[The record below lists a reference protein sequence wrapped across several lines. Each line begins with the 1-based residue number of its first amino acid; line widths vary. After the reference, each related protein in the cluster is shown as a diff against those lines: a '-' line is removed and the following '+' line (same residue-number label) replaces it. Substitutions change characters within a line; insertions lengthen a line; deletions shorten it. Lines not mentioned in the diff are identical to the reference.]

1 MSATLKAGRYFT
13 VEELLKSTT
22 AKKNKIDNTP
32 TDEKIINNL
41 NELISFLD
49 GLREAWGSAIRVGS
63 GYRCP
68 QLNKAVGGSTTSVHM
83 IGLAADLTPVNGLI
97 DEFFEFVKNYL
108 LSNNIPF
115 DQIIDEHSGKKHWV
129 HIGLKNTK
137 GLQRKQVKGYKD
149 GKYYFI
155 TTK

>member
-1 MSATLKAGRYFT
+1 
-13 VEELLKSTT
+13 
-22 AKKNKIDNTP
+22 
-32 TDEKIINNL
+32 
-41 NELISFLD
+41 
-49 GLREAWGSAIRVGS
+49 
-63 GYRCP
+63 
-68 QLNKAVGGSTTSVHM
+68 LNKAVGGSATSVHM
-83 IGLAADLTPVNGLI
+83 IGLAADLTPKSGKTS
-97 DEFFEFVKNYL
+97 EFFEFVKNYL

-155 TTK
+155 TSK

>member
-1 MSATLKAGRYFT
+1 MKYFT
-13 VEELLKSTT
+13 IEELCYSTV
-22 AKKNKIDNTP
+22 AEEKGINNTP
-32 TDEKIINNL
+32 QEGDIIKNIE
-41 NELISFLD
+41 ELIVFLD
-49 GLREAWGSAIRVGS
+49 DIRENWGSAIKVNS

>member
-1 MSATLKAGRYFT
+1 MKYFT
-13 VEELLKSTT
+13 IEELCYSTV

-32 TDEKIINNL
+32 NEEIIENL
-41 NELISFLD
+41 TEFTNEVLD
-49 GLREAWGSAIRVGS
+49 KLRENWGSAIKVKS

-68 QLNKAVGGSTTSVHM
+68 LLNKAVGGSSTSSHLFGFAV
-83 IGLAADLTPVNGLI
+83 DLVPVNGLI
-97 DEFFEFVKNYL
+97 DDFFEFVKNYL